1 MIYAP
6 KTLSEN
12 TVNTWLYSDNLIRKG
27 LYEQADKVIEG
38 LLANN
43 FSETENHEFL
53 LMQGKVKGYLLQ
65 HEFAKNLLFTAF
77 EFFRENNNK
86 EKTIECLNHLA
97 ITCLRNGEIK
107 EAKAFLNSV
116 RPLKDEFSI
125 VVEQMILLDEKCF
138 QKVLELDL
146 PKNANAINTAHFHN
160 SIAMALRNTSQIDE
174 AVENYR
180 IAKQFFELC
189 EHFVSIGLV
198 ENNLAYL
205 YLTQNNFE
213 QAHFYVDKAL
223 EIFKECE
230 NHARFASALDTKANI
245 YFIEKKYAVALEFID
260 ESIKILNTHQNN
272 FYLLESYETKIKIC
286 FASDDYKTASET
298 FKAAVFV
305 AQTYCGEE
313 WANKFTERF
322 ANLIPKLDRSK
333 PAGVYLE
340 KELSKLEEIE
350 NKGFVFPEDYESGGV
365 HFIVETT
372 NSQLYEQF
380 GIERNTLLVVAD
392 IVAEDI
398 VVENGDLI
406 AVLIKKTQSV
416 IVGTFRNEFGVT
428 ALEINNHSPIFLD
441 EKHKILGEIIGTGEV
456 KNEQIIVK
464 AFY

>member
-38 LLANN
+38 LLAKN

-125 VVEQMILLDEKCF
+125 VVEQMVLLDAKDN
-138 QKVLELDL
+138 KAVIELSI
-146 PKNANAINTAHFHN
+146 PKNADSFITANFHN
-160 SIAMALRNTSQIDE
+160 NLAIAYQQSKQIDI
-174 AVENYR
+174 AIENYQ
-180 IAKQFFELC
+180 IAYDFFVLC
-189 EHFVSIGLV
+189 EHFAYSGSVQ
-198 ENNLAYL
+198 NNLANTYL
-205 YLTQNNFE
+205 DQNNFG

-230 NHARFASALDTKANI
+230 NHGRFASALDTKANI
-245 YFIEKKYAVALEFID
+245 YFIEKKYVVALEFID
-260 ESIKILNTHQNN
+260 ESIRILNTYQNN

-286 FASDDYKTASET
+286 FAAGDYEAALQT
-298 FKAAVFV
+298 FSTGILLAK
-305 AQTYCGEE
+305 TYCGED
-313 WANKFTERF
+313 WTNKFIERI
-322 ANLIPKLDRSK
+322 ANIIPKLDCNK
-333 PAGVYLE
+333 PAGVFLQQ
-340 KELSKLEEIE
+340 ELSKLEDVE
-350 NKGFVFPEDYESGGV
+350 NKGFVFPEDYESGGR

-392 IVAEDI
+392 IF
-398 VVENGDLI
+398 VENGDLI
-406 AVLIKKTQSV
+406 AGLIKKTQSV
-416 IVGTFRNEFGVT
+416 IVGTFRHEFGVT
-428 ALEINNHSPIFLD
+428 ALEIPGYMPIFLD
-441 EKHKILGEIIGTGEV
+441 EKHNILGKIIGIGEV
-456 KNEQIIVK
+456 ENEQIIVK
-464 AFY
+464 VFD

>member
-38 LLANN
+38 LLAKN
-43 FSETENHEFL
+43 FSEIENHEFL

-86 EKTIECLNHLA
+86 EKTIECLNHLS

-116 RPLKDEFSI
+116 RPLKDDFSC
-125 VVEQMILLDEKCF
+125 VVEQMILIDSRNYQAVLD
-138 QKVLELDL
+138 LEL
-146 PKNANAINTAHFHN
+146 PKNTDSYITGLFHN
-160 SIAMALRNTSQIDE
+160 HLALAFRKLNQIDE

-180 IAKQFFELC
+180 TAEQFFEMC
-189 EHFVSIGLV
+189 EHLVSVGFVN
-198 ENNLAYL
+198 NNLGNTYL
-205 YLTQNNFE
+205 DQNNFE

-230 NHARFASALDTKANI
+230 NHGRFASALDTKANI
-245 YFIEKKYAVALEFID
+245 YFIEKKYVVALEFIN
-260 ESIKILNTHQNN
+260 ESIEILKVHQNN

-286 FASDDYKTASET
+286 FASGDYETALQT
-298 FKAAVFV
+298 FSSGILLAK
-305 AQTYCGEE
+305 TYCGED
-313 WANKFTERF
+313 WTNKFIERI
-322 ANLIPKLDRSK
+322 AGTIPKLDHSK
-333 PAGVYLE
+333 PAGVFLQQ
-340 KELSKLEEIE
+340 ELSKLEEVE
-350 NKGFVFPEDYESGGV
+350 NKEFVFPDDYESCGV

-380 GIERNTLLVVAD
+380 RIERNTLLVVA
-392 IVAEDI
+392 DI

-428 ALEINNHSPIFLD
+428 ALEIPGYSPIFLD
-441 EKHKILGEIIGTGEV
+441 EKHKILGEIIGIGEV
-456 KNEQIIVK
+456 ENEQIIVK
-464 AFY
+464 VFY